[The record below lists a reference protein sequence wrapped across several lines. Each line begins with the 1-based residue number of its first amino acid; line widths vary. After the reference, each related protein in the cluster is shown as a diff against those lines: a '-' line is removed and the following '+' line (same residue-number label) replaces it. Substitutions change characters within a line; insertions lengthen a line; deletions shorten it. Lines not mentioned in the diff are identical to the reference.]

1 MLRRVFYLTLV
12 LSLLLAIGNSSALA
26 GGKSYLFRP
35 IVRAVGKAP
44 PVTKSG
50 VMSVDGLS
58 QTKDTLCNQHDDAY
72 IQQWMKLVKGVG
84 ATHITIGVP
93 YDTPDCG
100 EDPVAYAKRWEQ
112 AARAEELHIWWRQMF
127 TQFENIYGHP
137 FVTQCNKPNQKD
149 CNDYIA
155 MTKAFIVAH
164 KELYQPGDVFSV
176 TAEPAASR
184 IRGVNCFGEVCVF
197 ESANGSWNAIP
208 EFNDWLVNGMTAA
221 KEAFVQIGL
230 GDKIKVNAGGLDA
243 FVAVGFDNPD
253 WGCDSP
259 GKPDILY
266 RQTVVTMGGFVLDHY
281 FDPASDSMKHVLD
294 TIDSCYPQD
303 RYGQL
308 ELAIGEWGP
317 IVGDNTPGQIAATFA
332 DVRAADSRFSRV
344 FNYWQG
350 GPGQASRAL
359 KMLQTAGAASIP
371 GQEYLF
377 TWNGQTLVPTLNYP
391 ALQQEY
397 QK

>member
-1 MLRRVFYLTLV
+1 MLAILVTLV
-12 LSLLLAIGNSSALA
+12 LSFIGQSNAA
-26 GGKSYLFRP
+26 NERRYVYIP
-35 IVRAVGKAP
+35 IAQGVGKPAL
-44 PVTKSG
+44 VSDIK
-50 VMSVDGLS
+50 SVDALS

-100 EDPVAYAKRWEQ
+100 EDPVAYARRWEQ

-127 TQFENIYGHP
+127 TEFENIYGHP
-137 FVTQCNKPNQKD
+137 FVTQCNTPEQKH

-197 ESANGSWNAIP
+197 ESASGSWNAIP
-208 EFNDWLVNGMTAA
+208 EFNKFLVDGIVAA

-230 GDKIKVNAGGLDA
+230 GDKVKVNAGGLDA
-243 FVAVGFDNPD
+243 FVAVGYDNPD

-266 RQTVVTMGGFVLDHY
+266 RQTVVSMGGFVLDHY
-281 FDPASDSMKHVLD
+281 FDPAGDTMKNLLD
-294 TIDSCYPQD
+294 TVEGCYPPD
-303 RYGQL
+303 RYSRL
-308 ELAIGEWGP
+308 KFAIGEWGP
-317 IVGDNTPGQIAATFA
+317 IVGDNTPGQIDQTFA
-332 DVRAADSRFSRV
+332 DVRAAGPRFNGV
-344 FNYWQG
+344 FNYWQAGPVG
-350 GPGQASRAL
+350 GTGRITTRRFVNGL
-359 KMLQTAGAASIP
+359 AGAV
-371 GQEYLF
+371 GQETLL
-377 TWNGQTLVPTLNYP
+377 TWNGKVLVPTPNYQVLR
-391 ALQQEY
+391 AEY
-397 QK
+397 LR